1 MQKKYAPLLILMAR
15 PLEDVYSVEM
25 KVGVSLPPSLA
36 FLSLVLRCHR
46 GLTQKSLQ
54 RLFPCDTSMVVI
66 IDDRADVWEWSPNLI
81 KVIPC
86 MFIRYALI
94 VVLNRIS
101 DDFFVGIGDINSTFL
116 PKLEPLMA
124 TTSPRPDGS
133 EPKEPPVEG
142 STNQN
147 LPMASQS
154 TPPEPGFPP
163 TTTPLSTT
171 IPVPSDDGAERAQL
185 AANAMLKQNNLA
197 LEAQL
202 EERPL
207 AKKQEA
213 LQEGDAAAHHIQH
226 NTANNPPAGAQTNQE
241 DTLTHK
247 HEKRKALLKNDDY
260 ELQRVAKV
268 RSDPSHVYNVL

>member
-1 MQKKYAPLLILMAR
+1 
-15 PLEDVYSVEM
+15 
-25 KVGVSLPPSLA
+25 
-36 FLSLVLRCHR
+36 
-46 GLTQKSLQ
+46 
-54 RLFPCDTSMVVI
+54 MVVI

-81 KVIPC
+81 KVVPC
-86 MFIRYALI
+86 MFIRFASFM
-94 VVLNRIS
+94 VVLSNIS

-116 PKLEPLMA
+116 PKLEPLTA
-124 TTSPRPDGS
+124 ATSPRPVGS

-142 STNQN
+142 GADSQN
-147 LPMASQS
+147 LPGASQTTTS
-154 TPPEPGFPP
+154 EPG

-213 LQEGDAAAHHIQH
+213 LQEGDAAAHDHIQH
-226 NTANNPPAGAQTNQE
+226 NAENTPAAGVQANQE
-241 DTLTHK
+241 DSSTHK

-268 RSDPSHVYNVL
+268 RSYPSNVYSVS